1 MTSLVFRSSAVTHP
15 GARRTENEDVY
26 VDRPDLGLWAVADG
40 AGGHEAGALAS
51 RMIAETLNTLPPGL
65 DAPATL
71 AEVRARIE
79 DVHKALLEEAN
90 RRGPE
95 TVIASTVVILMIR
108 NNHFA
113 CLWAGDSRA
122 YRWRAGVLE
131 RITTDHSL
139 VQELVDAGKIAL
151 EEAESHP
158 RSNVITRAVGA
169 GEPGKLA
176 LAQTGDEVIA
186 GDCFLLSSDGLTK
199 ELAETEIAA
208 LLGQPCDNNS
218 QHLVAA
224 ALEKQAR
231 DNITA
236 VLVNAAPC

>member
-1 MTSLVFRSSAVTHP
+1 MTSLVFRSSPATDP
-15 GARRTENEDVY
+15 GARRTHNEDAY

-51 RMIAETLNTLPPGL
+51 RMIAEVLNALPAGL
-65 DAPATL
+65 DPPATL
-71 AEVRARIE
+71 ADVRARIE
-79 DVHKALLEEAN
+79 EVHKALLEEAT

-113 CLWAGDSRA
+113 CLWAGDSRV

-139 VQELVDAGKIAL
+139 VQELVDAGKIGL
-151 EEAESHP
+151 EEAEGHP
-158 RSNVITRAVGA
+158 RSNVVTRAVGA
-169 GEPGKLA
+169 GEVGELA
-176 LAQTGDEVIA
+176 LEQTGGEVLA
-186 GDCFLLSSDGLTK
+186 GDCFLLCSDGLTK
-199 ELAETEIAA
+199 ELAEAEIAA
-208 LLGQPCDNNS
+208 LLAEPFDNNPER
-218 QHLVAA
+218 LVAA
-224 ALEKQAR
+224 ALERQAR